1 MVMILVMKNYFEL
14 FLLLATLIDAR
25 NDKNNGDNDSNTTM
39 RHKFIF
45 VTKKQQQQHLREM
58 L

>member
-25 NDKNNGDNDSNTTM
+25 NDKNNGDNDSNITM
-39 RHKFIF
+39 RYKYIF
-45 VTKKQQQQHLREM
+45 VTKKTAF
-58 L
+58 